1 MWSGQFVS
9 TMGSALTSLASSILV
24 YRLTGSAASVGL
36 MLIATAAP
44 SMLVGLF
51 AGVFVDRF
59 DRRRIMI
66 VADILRAVLVLLIPF
81 LVPHSIVWLYVIVA
95 LTSAIGQFYDPAH
108 ESILPEVATEEE
120 LASANSLMAISSFG
134 STAIGFAASGL
145 IAAAADIRWAFYLD
159 ALTFVVSMACII
171 MIRVKHIPA
180 DESASVK
187 MVVRNLKAGM
197 QHLINTPILRSLFLV
212 AIPVMISF
220 GFSNAL
226 LLPFSAKALGASE
239 FVYGIQEALTSL
251 GFVVASLLMAGTFDR
266 MREGPWIA
274 LSFIGMGVVGAFYSA
289 AHSIPLAILLVTISG
304 FLNAPSTIGR
314 RLVIQRNT
322 PREMRGRVNSAFFVA
337 RDLFFIVGM
346 ALVGLADF
354 IDLRLLF
361 LLGSLLTLAAGV
373 WVLFLPGLR
382 QEAAEWRRALQL
394 LRSAQAPGLGVGRSA
409 SLADLDRL
417 IGLLPP
423 LAVLDSRERGSL
435 AASGR
440 ILEAPPG
447 ATVIHHGET
456 GDAAYFILSG
466 KAVAG
471 IADSE
476 GGYRS
481 LANLEPGDFFGEIAA
496 LTGARRTANVVADE
510 PTTLM
515 QVPAGALRKLMD
527 HPDLGQLFLAKMTER
542 ITMTQLS
549 ELPRI
554 GGYDQQS
561 LRSLRSAPG
570 EPEAA

>member
-1 MWSGQFVS
+1 
-9 TMGSALTSLASSILV
+9 
-24 YRLTGSAASVGL
+24 
-36 MLIATAAP
+36 
-44 SMLVGLF
+44 
-51 AGVFVDRF
+51 
-59 DRRRIMI
+59 
-66 VADILRAVLVLLIPF
+66 
-81 LVPHSIVWLYVIVA
+81 
-95 LTSAIGQFYDPAH
+95 
-108 ESILPEVATEEE
+108 
-120 LASANSLMAISSFG
+120 
-134 STAIGFAASGL
+134 
-145 IAAAADIRWAFYLD
+145 
-159 ALTFVVSMACII
+159 
-171 MIRVKHIPA
+171 
-180 DESASVK
+180 
-187 MVVRNLKAGM
+187 
-197 QHLINTPILRSLFLV
+197 
-212 AIPVMISF
+212 
-220 GFSNAL
+220 
-226 LLPFSAKALGASE
+226 
-239 FVYGIQEALTSL
+239 
-251 GFVVASLLMAGTFDR
+251 
-266 MREGPWIA
+266 
-274 LSFIGMGVVGAFYSA
+274 
-289 AHSIPLAILLVTISG
+289 
-304 FLNAPSTIGR
+304 
-314 RLVIQRNT
+314 
-322 PREMRGRVNSAFFVA
+322 
-337 RDLFFIVGM
+337 
-346 ALVGLADF
+346 
-354 IDLRLLF
+354 
-361 LLGSLLTLAAGV
+361 
-373 WVLFLPGLR
+373 
-382 QEAAEWRRALQL
+382 
-394 LRSAQAPGLGVGRSA
+394 LGVGRSA

-561 LRSLRSAPG
+561 LRSLRTAPS